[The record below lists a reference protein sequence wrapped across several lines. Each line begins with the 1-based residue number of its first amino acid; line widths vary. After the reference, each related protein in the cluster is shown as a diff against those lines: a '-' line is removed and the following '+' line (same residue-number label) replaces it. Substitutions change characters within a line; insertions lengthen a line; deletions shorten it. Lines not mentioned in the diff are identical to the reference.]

1 MSPKALPNIFNTPF
15 SYLKEMLD
23 EIEYGWH
30 DVPKFMYYAL
40 ALSVGVLFM
49 WAPLQFTS
57 IPGVEV
63 LFYLGMVL
71 LGISVFFALLTFPAY
86 YFDGRQ
92 IKEASGVEWNPDI
105 RMYLLTNVF
114 LTPYVVGGVYMIRR
128 NRNVRSLDAG
138 KKMV

>member
-1 MSPKALPNIFNTPF
+1 M
-15 SYLKEMLD
+15 D

-40 ALSVGVLFM
+40 ALSVSVLFM

-57 IPGVEV
+57 IPGVFV
-63 LFYLGMVL
+63 LFYVGVL
-71 LGISVFFALLTFPAY
+71 SLAASVVFALLTFPAY

-92 IKEASGVEWNPDI
+92 VKGAPNVDWDPDI
-105 RMYLLTNVF
+105 RMYLLASVF
-114 LTPYVVGGVYMIRR
+114 LTPYVVGGVYMVRR